1 MKLSIAI
8 AAFNEEENIGRVLS
22 SVKDLADEIIVV
34 DGSSTDKTVEIAK
47 KFGAKVTITDNP
59 PIFHINKQKAI
70 DQCSGDWILQLD
82 ADEVVSEQLAKEIQ
96 LVIKLAPQELMKRT
110 IDPWKYGLF
119 LRHQHVVEERDGKV
133 GKDKGEVVAFWVSR
147 ANYFLGRYLMH
158 GGVYPD
164 GVIRLIKKGKAR
176 FPCKSVHEQIEID
189 GKTAWL
195 ENSLIHYDSP
205 TFSRYLERA
214 DRYTSLTASE
224 FLERGVKFNYL
235 NHLKY
240 LFLKPLQIFLLL
252 FIRHKGILDGFPGF
266 IFALFSGL
274 HFPTAYIKYWELTKK
289 DDN

>member
-70 DQCSGDWILQLD
+70 DQCSGDWIFQLD
-82 ADEVVSEQLAKEIQ
+82 ADEEITLELAGEIKEI
-96 LVIKLAPQELMKRT
+96 VK
-110 IDPWKYGLF
+110 
-119 LRHQHVVEERDGKV
+119 
-133 GKDKGEVVAFWVSR
+133 KGSQFSAFWIKR
-147 ANYFLGRYLMH
+147 KNYFLGRCLKK
-158 GGVYPD
+158 GGQYPD
-164 GVIRLIKKGKAR
+164 PVIRFFKKGKAR
-176 FPCKSVHEQIEID
+176 LPCKSVHEQMEVEGEI
-189 GKTAWL
+189 GWL
-195 ENSLIHYDSP
+195 KNDMLHFSVP
-205 TFSRYLERA
+205 TFSRYLTNSN
-214 DRYTSLTASE
+214 RYTTLTAME
-224 FLERGVKFNYL
+224 FKERNLPL
-235 NHLKY
+235 NLFTTIIYIIVVPLK
-240 LFLKPLQIFLLL
+240 IFLNIY
-252 FIRHKGILDGFPGF
+252 FRHKGFMDGFPGF

>member
-1 MKLSIAI
+1 
-8 AAFNEEENIGRVLS
+8 
-22 SVKDLADEIIVV
+22 
-34 DGSSTDKTVEIAK
+34 
-47 KFGAKVTITDNP
+47 
-59 PIFHINKQKAI
+59 
-70 DQCSGDWILQLD
+70 
-82 ADEVVSEQLAKEIQ
+82 
-96 LVIKLAPQELMKRT
+96 
-110 IDPWKYGLF
+110 
-119 LRHQHVVEERDGKV
+119 
-133 GKDKGEVVAFWVSR
+133 
-147 ANYFLGRYLMH
+147 MH